1 MTKTIS
7 KTVRL
12 LITTAL
18 FAVLLGL
25 SVTPSHKANVTDDD
39 RKSNQSI
46 VLNFGV
52 MTALAA
58 PPTPAEVEAMKT
70 AAANAQAGAAA
81 AGTEAANSNFGS
93 ASTAVENTPSPSGTS
108 TTANASSPSG
118 TTTAEADKKE
128 PEKKADPTKIL
139 ESVANA
145 SLYVVRI
152 FNPLI
157 HFITFKIGP
166 FLGNDYIFAGNMG
179 EMLHRIWIINRNI
192 VNIVFVLVLLYLAL
206 KFIINGD
213 ESGIAKNI
221 GKFAIMLVAINFSWL
236 AGRLV
241 LDAANVATNVVFAIP
256 AGISGVGGQTFDE
269 ILKEKKNACVVN
281 PNSRG
286 FTGFCTPVDGKVFLT
301 LDAERTQYLKDA
313 TCTPQLIGQ
322 FEKGYDKAY
331 PPDLKPDPEQKE
343 YAKTNTICW
352 KQMELKDYQQNNA
365 SYYLSYSMAKV
376 QNLVKNDQTDL
387 VNTAVGTLFSLA
399 LQVAYLAAFL
409 SLFIVLIIRAAMM
422 WILMA
427 FSPYIV
433 LLMYLKQIGIG
444 VSLGKADSLLSIQG
458 FVKWAF
464 APAKVGAV
472 WTIGFIMITAG
483 QTMDT
488 SSFEKIGGHI
498 YGAGTLFMGM
508 DTVQQ
513 FIWFMM
519 SLGIIWVGTFSM
531 FADLEVAGGI
541 TNAIKGG
548 VEKYGMMGAKGVGSR
563 LPVFPVFDDKGK
575 AHGGTWGEFTK
586 GTPLANIGGGSEKG
600 AISQDVDKGK
610 VKNIISK
617 SSDTKNYDEIRDE
630 LKKMNITEETIKNE
644 SMKNSIKNDVRFG
657 DTQGERDNFL
667 KIAVEVIGT
676 PPGSAV
682 APKPVDSVPAPVT
695 PGGAVPPGSAP
706 VEPK

>member
-18 FAVLLGL
+18 FAVLFSLNIT
-25 SVTPSHKANVTDDD
+25 SEIKTVTIGESHIQ
-39 RKSNQSI
+39 NQSAMI
-46 VLNFGV
+46 ELGGGRVLAQGSGQNGE
-52 MTALAA
+52 MTTADSD
-58 PPTPAEVEAMKT
+58 VQNGKT
-70 AAANAQAGAAA
+70 AQASADQAASDKAVADSLKTDAEKAA
-81 AGTEAANSNFGS
+81 
-93 ASTAVENTPSPSGTS
+93 
-108 TTANASSPSG
+108 
-118 TTTAEADKKE
+118 
-128 PEKKADPTKIL
+128 EKKPDPTKIL

-213 ESGIAKNI
+213 ETGITKNI

-269 ILKEKKNACVVN
+269 ILKEKKNECVVN
-281 PNSRG
+281 KNDKGIGVSTSGYCIPIPESSYL
-286 FTGFCTPVDGKVFLT
+286 V
-301 LDAERTQYLKDA
+301 LDANETYNYPKSDKWCDPANSKNIEAGYLKN
-313 TCTPQLIGQ
+313 
-322 FEKGYDKAY
+322 Y
-331 PPDLKPDPEQKE
+331 PISGKKPDVQDPAYWKV
-343 YAKTNTICW
+343 NTICW

-387 VNTAVGTLFSLA
+387 INTAVGTLFSLV
-399 LQVAYLAAFL
+399 LQVAYLAAYI

-513 FIWFMM
+513 FIWYMM

-563 LPVFPVFDDKGK
+563 LPIFPTFDDKGK
-575 AHGGTWGEFTK
+575 MTMGNYGQFAS
-586 GTPLANIGGGSEKG
+586 GTPLANIGSGGGTSTPGFTSNAEKTTKIQNAAEG
-600 AISQDVDKGK
+600 A
-610 VKNIISK
+610 KN
-617 SSDTKNYDEIRDE
+617 NPNDEAKIAELLQALKDNGVSTLDE
-630 LKKMNITEETIKNE
+630 LKKHEGTIKD
-644 SMKNSIKNDVRFG
+644 SSSLKSYYDVFVHVLSG
-657 DTQGERDNFL
+657 KTADGKE
-667 KIAVEVIGT
+667 KEKPKVEVDKNAGT
-676 PPGSAV
+676 
-682 APKPVDSVPAPVT
+682 KPDTAT
-695 PGGAVPPGSAP
+695 AG
-706 VEPK
+706 